1 MSSLQLCL
9 EDWQCRN
16 VVLALKRVDAVGVSS
31 LYIVSSFSYPPP
43 FLSIRITIILQWLL
57 LSVKLSL
64 PVPVLL
70 TLSMR
75 QLVECSQQS
84 LGVTMLVLQ
93 KRRGREERLSN
104 TTKKWQDWDVNR
116 SYASPSTHSPS
127 LHIYWAS
134 ARCLVLCR
142 TPADEQ
148 SIFSD
153 LWHSRRKTQQQA
165 TEGRQVLKNSAL
177 ESGGNRDTQ
186 TNRQKVFRIQYVVA
200 KICHLVHFSQASKEA
215 AALSSFLGTSLKLC
229 CWFCNQMG
237 QSLLSAQFLRVQKSF
252 LKA

>member
-1 MSSLQLCL
+1 MYK
-9 EDWQCRN
+9 CR
-16 VVLALKRVDAVGVSS
+16 
-31 LYIVSSFSYPPP
+31 SSFKKGRCSWSEFAVHRFLFFLPSP
-43 FLSIRITIILQWLL
+43 FPFNKNNNNITVALAFCKAVSLL
-57 LSVKLSL
+57 
-64 PVPVLL
+64 VPVLL
-70 TLSMR
+70 ALSMR

-104 TTKKWQDWDVNR
+104 TTKKWQGWDVNR

-127 LHIYWAS
+127 LHVYWACP
-134 ARCLVLCR
+134 RCLVLCR

-148 SIFSD
+148 SVFSV

-165 TEGRQVLKNSAL
+165 TEGRQVLKNSTL
-177 ESGGNRDTQ
+177 ESGRNRDTQ